1 MNLSFCKYMF
11 YENFNRIIHVTLY
24 AFIDH
29 MYIQDK
35 QILYSVVN
43 TGRVKYP
50 RIVYPRVGKN
60 ILGHNI
66 RPDKIS

>member
-1 MNLSFCKYMF
+1 MF
-11 YENFNRIIHVTLY
+11 YEKLNYFNDLKRIMVTLY
-24 AFIDH
+24 AFIHH

-50 RIVYPRVGKN
+50 RVVCTRV
-60 ILGHNI
+60 
-66 RPDKIS
+66 D